1 MDTLSSTPL
10 LRRLSL
16 CAIVLST
23 GLTLVWPINT
33 IYMHEQF
40 GGTIST
46 AGLVLLL
53 NSGAAFVGNL
63 VGGILFDRMGGRLPV
78 LCAIAGSACTV
89 AAMGFAHDLYSYAVL
104 LTLLGLFSGLVYP
117 ILNAMA
123 VTGCPGEEQRAVNIL
138 FVSQNVGMALG
149 AALGG
154 FVANLSFQFVFLGN
168 ALLYMVFFVL
178 FASLIRQPHQR
189 HRASIRPSVR
199 RQRGG
204 GLWSSGSGRAVIT
217 ACIGFAISWLCY
229 SQWSAVVPL
238 HAKAQGISFALYSL
252 LWTVNGGL
260 ILLSH
265 PLKTWLIRRFQITLQ
280 TQIRWGTFFFTAGLL
295 LVGFADSYPQF
306 VLAMV
311 IMTCGEVLVFP
322 AVPAWMV
329 ESTDEY
335 ARGKVLGAC
344 AASSTVGRMLGPW
357 LGGLVYEGLPGHS
370 VFTIAAMICLVTIW
384 HYRQAGRHLIMMVP
398 NSGSHASKE
407 GKYVSST

>member
-1 MDTLSSTPL
+1 MDTLNSTHL

-33 IYMHEQF
+33 LYMHEQF
-40 GGTIST
+40 GGTLSM

-63 VGGILFDRMGGRLPV
+63 IGGILFDRWGGKLPV
-78 LCAIAGSACTV
+78 LCAIAGSACAV
-89 AAMGFAHDLYSYAVL
+89 AAMGLANDLYTYAVL
-104 LTLLGLFSGLVYP
+104 LTLLGLFSGFVYP

-154 FVANLSFQFVFLGN
+154 FVANLSFQLVFFGN
-168 ALLYMVFFVL
+168 ALLYVVFFVL
-178 FASLIRQPHQR
+178 FASLIRQPHQG
-189 HRASIRPSVR
+189 HRDAMSPSR
-199 RQRGG
+199 SQRDGR
-204 GLWSSGSGRAVIT
+204 LWNSGSGRAVIA
-217 ACIGFAISWLCY
+217 ACIGFAVSWLCY

-238 HAKAQGISFALYSL
+238 HAKVQGISFSLYSL

-265 PLKTWLIRRFQITLQ
+265 PLKTWIIRRYQIALQ

-295 LVGFADSYPQF
+295 LVGFASSYWQF

-329 ESTDEY
+329 ESADGSSK
-335 ARGKVLGAC
+335 GKVLGAC

-357 LGGLVYEGLPGHS
+357 LGGLVYEGWPGHW
-370 VFTIAAMICLVTIW
+370 VFTIAAAICLVTIW
-384 HYRQAGRHLIMMVP
+384 HYRQAGRQLARTDADVKAP
-398 NSGSHASKE
+398 SK
-407 GKYVSST
+407 GKYISTTP